1 MKKLITKD
9 LRQIELL
16 KLGAPQIFV
25 ENIGKIEELKYRVE
39 NVDGAYFY
47 LPTLSEYKI
56 LENLNIIP
64 LFDEGNNF
72 CVVAYNDNVKKII
85 RFELENDKIYKD
97 YGFNWQ
103 LLFFDI
109 MFQYFED
116 QIDDHLSI
124 VKFISVG
131 NKIGFQYSDRLFH
144 LLNLPVEEYNIKYEN
159 VEIWKKEI
167 AKELKI

>member
-1 MKKLITKD
+1 MKNLIPKD

-64 LFDEGNNF
+64 LFDEGNNS
-72 CVVAYNDNVKKII
+72 CVVQSIENFKKVI
-85 RFELENDKIYKD
+85 RLD
-97 YGFNWQ
+97 
-103 LLFFDI
+103 L
-109 MFQYFED
+109 
-116 QIDDHLSI
+116 
-124 VKFISVG
+124 
-131 NKIGFQYSDRLFH
+131 
-144 LLNLPVEEYNIKYEN
+144 
-159 VEIWKKEI
+159 EI
-167 AKELKI
+167 AKFTKNNAFTWR